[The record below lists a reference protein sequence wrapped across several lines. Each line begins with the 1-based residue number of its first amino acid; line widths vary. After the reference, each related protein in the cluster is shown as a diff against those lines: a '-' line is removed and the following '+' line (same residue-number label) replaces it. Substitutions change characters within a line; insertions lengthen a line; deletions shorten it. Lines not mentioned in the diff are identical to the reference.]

1 MVFLSSPTHKRGYDA
16 AKLLI
21 FLNITPIF
29 SKFFCTFVREM
40 EIKKTQQA
48 DMEQRRATGFLLGLI
63 LVLAVFY
70 VALEWNSA
78 ESAVDGIDPIDL
90 TDLMHETE
98 LVPMSNLETITQLP
112 EKQQGDQGEKINIV
126 DDEVEVEVEP
136 VEEDAGNNDDEQ
148 LLKELEEEQQD
159 KALAPLK
166 VDPHNPLNFHVVED
180 LPQYPG
186 GAVEFLKW
194 LTKTLRYPTVAKD
207 NRTQGKVVAV
217 FYVEKDGS
225 ITGIKITKSLS
236 AECDREALR
245 VLRMMPKWQPGIYH
259 DEPCRTKV
267 CIPIVFKL

>member
-1 MVFLSSPTHKRGYDA
+1 MAFRS
-16 AKLLI
+16 LI
-21 FLNITPIF
+21 R
-29 SKFFCTFVREM
+29 TFANEM
-40 EIKKTQQA
+40 EIKKTPQA
-48 DMEQRRATGFLLGLI
+48 DMEQRRTMGFLLGLI

-78 ESAVDGIDPIDL
+78 ETAADGIDPIDL
-90 TDLMHETE
+90 SDLMHETE
-98 LVPMSNLETITQLP
+98 LVPMSNLETIEQLE
-112 EKQQGDQGEKINIV
+112 EKQPNDQGEKINIV
-126 DDEVEVEVEP
+126 DDDVEVEP
-136 VEEDAGNNDDEQ
+136 IEEDAGNDDEQ
-148 LLKELEEEQQD
+148 LLKELEEEQDD
-159 KALAPLK
+159 KALAPLT
-166 VDPHNPLNFHVVED
+166 VDPQNPLNFHVVED

-194 LTKTLRYPTVAKD
+194 LTKTLRYPTVAKE